1 MSPVPPCVSRG
12 SKEELDSQQEFQR
25 GDVLPKFVCLV
36 TLCTRERHIA
46 MGARSPETQFGTCLN
61 TPHLPYS

>member
-1 MSPVPPCVSRG
+1 MCIAG
-12 SKEELDSQQEFQR
+12 FQGGAGFPAGISAYR
-25 GDVLPKFVCLV
+25 GDVLPKFVGLM